1 MESQRVEFHA
11 RTIWDSTAPF
21 YWIAINPIYR
31 IFISNHILKYKTTI
45 LIKWENMFIYIPQ
58 YFKILCQGIFL
69 SFLQDFSIFL
79 HLLSYMLNSSSTEGV
94 QNNVLLFLSYNVD
107 EIRYKLQFYG
117 RLHFFVF
124 VWFKTILWNIQIV
137 YQYRSHCS
145 YIILTD
151 KIFQR
156 FTFVES
162 FSWLGTR

>member
-31 IFISNHILKYKTTI
+31 TFISNHRLKYKI
-45 LIKWENMFIYIPQ
+45 NNNSYKIGKYVYIFHNISKFCARVFFFLFYKISRYSFIYFRICWIVPAQ
-58 YFKILCQGIFL
+58 RVYKIMCF
-69 SFLQDFSIFL
+69 
-79 HLLSYMLNSSSTEGV
+79 Y
-94 QNNVLLFLSYNVD
+94 FLSYNVD

-151 KIFQR
+151 KIF
-156 FTFVES
+156 
-162 FSWLGTR
+162 